1 MVYARHVKRH
11 TGGGEKEV
19 KVFACPDVHHLI
31 PHYVKLATQEK
42 FTRAAKVEL

>member
-31 PHYVKLATQEK
+31 GTSLRKIGDPGEIY
-42 FTRAAKVEL
+42 TRG